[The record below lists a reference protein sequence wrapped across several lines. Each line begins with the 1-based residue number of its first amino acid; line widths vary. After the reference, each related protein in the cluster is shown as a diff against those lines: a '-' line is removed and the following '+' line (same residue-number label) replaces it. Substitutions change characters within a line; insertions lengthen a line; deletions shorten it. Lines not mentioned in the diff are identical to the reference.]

1 MYKIKEVRLGFF
13 YFIHLLVFEHTYL
26 DKSQVLFPAELNEAG
41 SSSSL
46 PLPVAD
52 EGRLEESP
60 RSKETKV
67 PLAGTLVSSGT
78 ASVID
83 ENSSL

>member
-1 MYKIKEVRLGFF
+1 MLMCVSTHFF
-13 YFIHLLVFEHTYL
+13 ILYTYIAREHMTP
-26 DKSQVLFPAELNEAG
+26 DKSQVLFPAELSEVG

-60 RSKETKV
+60 RSKARCV
-67 PLAGTLVSSGT
+67 PLVGAPLASGT

-83 ENSSL
+83 ENRILV